1 VCPQAEQ
8 ESKFLRKLG
17 VVNLVVL
24 ACVLR
29 VTTKKNFLEE
39 EKCISP
45 EKILAMPMAIISD

>member
-1 VCPQAEQ
+1 MCPQAEQ